1 MTSLET
7 GHQAGRHSIVIERE
21 GFHKP
26 PGAGVIS
33 QKTILSVAAEAI
45 LMFVGDAL
53 AGRELLPNRT
63 GSFKVVLRCLAN
75 ILGSVASD
83 TQCWASRRKIALCK
97 GGVLSFSEASQAEFL
112 NAFSEFFLQRDG
124 SQLHALVKESC
135 T

>member
-1 MTSLET
+1 MTSLKT

-21 GFHKP
+21 DFHKP

-53 AGRELLPNRT
+53 AGRELLPIRT
-63 GSFKVVLRCLAN
+63 GSFKVVLRCLVD

-83 TQCWASRRKIALCK
+83 TRHWTLRRKIYIM
-97 GGVLSFSEASQAEFL
+97 
-112 NAFSEFFLQRDG
+112 
-124 SQLHALVKESC
+124 
-135 T
+135 

>member
-1 MTSLET
+1 MTSLKT
-7 GHQAGRHSIVIERE
+7 GRQVGRYSIVIERE

-33 QKTILSVAAEAI
+33 QKTIWSVAAEAI

-83 TQCWASRRKIALCK
+83 ARHWASRGKVCIM
-97 GGVLSFSEASQAEFL
+97 
-112 NAFSEFFLQRDG
+112 
-124 SQLHALVKESC
+124 
-135 T
+135 